1 MAHNDLQTKYEEVDI
16 IMNNLLDNYINKK
29 TAVLINPKAFE
40 ICSAERRIERLLKPE
55 NGIDAA
61 MYYAA
66 KGIVYAAKGQYTR
79 AKDSYRKA
87 IKLNP
92 GSDLFFSNYN
102 NILIGASEFEEAK
115 ENLDNYFSQGGKDYS
130 LLKNLFN
137 SSMHDLDFSAFKKHY
152 DSIKN
157 ESSLSFVKG
166 LSNHYENIENLE
178 LLSKELDYINIDKNL
193 FSEFYKLLSSFY
205 SSYIY
210 DSMSCVFEIDVEDEY
225 LFLTVYTKLLDKD
238 ILSIT
243 SRFEEYI
250 VDSAISRN
258 NSQLLSKFAVFYRND
273 GDFYESNTSPMYS
286 SLEV

>member
-1 MAHNDLQTKYEEVDI
+1 MNHNNLQTKYEEVDI

-55 NGIDAA
+55 NGVDAA

-66 KGIVYAAKGQYTR
+66 KGIVYAAKGQYRR
-79 AKDSYRKA
+79 AKDSYSKA

-92 GSDLFFSNYN
+92 SSDLFFSNYT

-115 ENLDNYFSQGGKDYS
+115 ENLDNYFSQGGRDSS

-137 SSMHDLDFSAFKKHY
+137 SSMHDLDFSVFKEHY
-152 DSIKN
+152 DSMKN
-157 ESSLSFVKG
+157 EGSLSFVND
-166 LSNHYENIENLE
+166 LPTCYENIENLE
-178 LLSKELDYINIDKNL
+178 LLSKELGCINISKNL

-210 DSMSCVFEIDVEDEY
+210 NSMDCAFEIDVEDEY
-225 LFLTVYTKLLDKD
+225 LFFTIYTKLLDKD

-250 VDSAISRN
+250 VDSAISKN

-273 GDFYESNTSPMYS
+273 GDCYESNTSPMYS
-286 SLEV
+286 GLEV